1 LNCDTERE
9 KLIKEQMDIAKME
22 ETEELTKEQKDEN
35 SQRMLKIFERMA

>member
-9 KLIKEQMDIAKME
+9 KLIKEQMDISKME